1 MPSAGEAVFMEWAS
15 APEQV
20 SFWRTREIGDIE
32 WLAARYRTH
41 RFARHWHDGYA
52 LGVIEAGAE
61 AFTAGGTRH
70 CAGSGSIVLLNPGD
84 IHDGESAH
92 PAGWR
97 YRMLYP
103 AAAVIEQVA
112 GEISGR
118 RTPAPLFCSGIVRD
132 DEAARLLLA
141 AHHASERSPSALERE
156 TRLREALAMLLE
168 RYADVGAAAA
178 PMTDSARIRRVRDLV
193 EARLEEDLPLDVL
206 AAEAAMSPWHFLRM
220 FRRETGAT
228 PHLYL
233 LQRRLARARALLEA
247 GEAPAAVASATG
259 FTDQSHL
266 THRFRRAYGVTPAR
280 YRRALGHGNK
290 LQD

>member
-1 MPSAGEAVFMEWAS
+1 MKSTSVA
-15 APEQV
+15 EQV
-20 SFWRTREIGDIE
+20 SFWRTGELGDIE

-61 AFTAGGTRH
+61 TFTAGGTRH
-70 CAGSGSIVLLNPGD
+70 CAASGSVVLLNPGD
-84 IHDGESAH
+84 IHDGEAAH

-103 AAAVIEQVA
+103 AVAVIERIA
-112 GEISGR
+112 SEISGR
-118 RTPAPLFCSGIVRD
+118 PVPAPLFRAGIVHD
-132 DEAARLLLA
+132 GEAARLLLA
-141 AHHASERSPSALERE
+141 AHRASEFSPSTLERE
-156 TRLREALAMLLE
+156 TRLREALAVLLE
-168 RYADVGAAAA
+168 RYADITTA
-178 PMTDSARIRRVRDLV
+178 PPPAGDSARIRRVRDLV
-193 EARLEEDLPLDVL
+193 EARLEEDLPLGTL
-206 AAEAAMSPWHFLRM
+206 AAEAALSPWHFLRL

-280 YRRALGHGNK
+280 YRRAVGQGNK